1 MNELFIIKIVYIEYN
16 TMTVFSTADIY
27 EDFDKAFN
35 RFMQETKGDKR
46 EAKTYK
52 VNVKEQYGYYEKEA
66 DDVYKEVELVLKE
79 LIK

>member
-1 MNELFIIKIVYIEYN
+1 MNELFIVKIVYIEYN

-35 RFMQETKGDKR
+35 RFMQETKGNKK

-52 VNVKEQYGYYEKEA
+52 INVKEQYGYYEKET
-66 DDVYKEVELVLKE
+66 DNVYKEVELVLKE